1 MDLRELAET
10 AQWQVFRKAC
20 DNLYDLTGRRVLGG
34 GLDEKQYAFHTGF
47 LSAIETLATLPD
59 NLTTVMTRVQDDER
73 RKRSGPDT
81 TQLRTF
87 YGSPYYDPSLAGAG
101 LGSEGVGAGE
111 DG

>member
-34 GLDEKQYAFHTGF
+34 GLDEKQYQFHAGF
-47 LSAIETLATLPD
+47 LSAIETLATLSD
-59 NLTTVMTRVQDDER
+59 TLTTVMTRVQDDER

-101 LGSEGVGAGE
+101 HGSEGVGAGE